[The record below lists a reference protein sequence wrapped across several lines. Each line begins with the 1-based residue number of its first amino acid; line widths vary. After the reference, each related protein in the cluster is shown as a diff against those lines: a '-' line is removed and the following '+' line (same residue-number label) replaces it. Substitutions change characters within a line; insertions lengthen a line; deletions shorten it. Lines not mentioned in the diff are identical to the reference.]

1 VKLTRVK
8 KRRFID
14 RFDVILLDM
23 AHTFMFGVDRFS
35 ETDDF
40 AATYRRIGGR
50 ALTDIEVRQI
60 IATAFNT
67 MLADSRNPHSCTWF
81 ASVRRYLQMLSP
93 SRNLSGREIIL
104 LEHVFALHEVGIVPD
119 ASAETLHRL
128 RQAHRLGIV
137 SDIWSRNDLYL
148 REFARAGIRELFDV
162 IVFSS
167 DYGRL
172 KPSPYLFHKAVE
184 AFAVERGKVV
194 FVGDSLTRDIAG
206 AKAVGLSAVWINP
219 GQEEVAASLPSP
231 DLVIQDL
238 RELLEA

>member
-1 VKLTRVK
+1 MAQRVK

-14 RFDVILLDM
+14 RFAVILLDM
-23 AHTFMFGVDRFS
+23 ARTFMFGVDRFS
-35 ETDDF
+35 EADDF
-40 AATYRRIGGR
+40 VTTYRGIGGH
-50 ALTDIEVRQI
+50 ALTDVEVRQI
-60 IATAFNT
+60 IATIFNT
-67 MLADSRNPHSCTWF
+67 MLADSCNPDSCDRF
-81 ASVRRYLQMLSP
+81 SSVRSYLRTLPP
-93 SRNLSGREIIL
+93 SKTLPESEIIR

-119 ASAETLHRL
+119 ASAETLRRL
-128 RQAHRLGIV
+128 RQAHRLGVV

-172 KPSPYLFHKAVE
+172 KPSPYLFHKAIE
-184 AFAVERGKVV
+184 AFAVERTKIV

-219 GQEEVAASLPSP
+219 GQEEVEASLPSP